1 MAYYAHKHKLPFLPH
16 AGRSTLHR
24 LPRPT
29 LGTVS
34 RARLVESKSFEKALL
49 YNNVSIGDVGYL
61 HQGMF
66 IRMFNVTRPWDDPSN
81 RLVGRPEPYNP
92 LDGGPFTN
100 TIEAQFDEVVLI
112 SRFVTAET
120 NAFE

>member
-1 MAYYAHKHKLPFLPH
+1 MPVDPPFTVYQDQLST
-16 AGRSTLHR
+16 RSHGL
-24 LPRPT
+24 
-29 LGTVS
+29 
-34 RARLVESKSFEKALL
+34 ALWNPSPPKRL
-49 YNNVSIGDVGYL
+49 YNKVSIGDVGYL
-61 HQGMF
+61 HQGIF

-81 RLVGRPEPYNP
+81 RLVGRPEPYDP

-120 NAFE
+120 NAFQ